1 MFVEKDLKHY
11 EELLVAEQEKAQSK
25 QLRPY
30 HLISK
35 KSLWVPVTAPVLS
48 ALYARE
54 QLPNNWVQHLD
65 FVMFFIAKPPSY
77 DSIVPKVFVCLCN
90 I

>member
-35 KSLWVPVTAPVLS
+35 KSL
-48 ALYARE
+48 
-54 QLPNNWVQHLD
+54 
-65 FVMFFIAKPPSY
+65 
-77 DSIVPKVFVCLCN
+77 
-90 I
+90 

>member
-30 HLISK
+30 HLNQQKIITSACY
-35 KSLWVPVTAPVLS
+35 SSGACCPVCQGTTS
-48 ALYARE
+48 
-54 QLPNNWVQHLD
+54 
-65 FVMFFIAKPPSY
+65 
-77 DSIVPKVFVCLCN
+77 
-90 I
+90 